1 MITAGGGVTF
11 ASILNWKRMLP
22 EFTENLDNGSGQ
34 AIAIFSGILFLL
46 AGIIGIIQSRKLIKQ
61 ELQIDSIAEE

>member
-1 MITAGGGVTF
+1 
-11 ASILNWKRMLP
+11 MLP

-34 AIAIFSGILFLL
+34 AIAIISGILFLL

-61 ELQIDSIAEE
+61 ELQIDSIAKE